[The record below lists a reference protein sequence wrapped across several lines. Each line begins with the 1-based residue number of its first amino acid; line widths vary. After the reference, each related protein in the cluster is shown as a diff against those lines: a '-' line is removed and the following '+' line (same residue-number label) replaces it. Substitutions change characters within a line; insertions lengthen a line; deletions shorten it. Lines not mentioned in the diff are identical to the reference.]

1 MFFVALGVRRCD
13 CVEKAEIQ
21 EVERKKRSLKRY
33 KKTLARI
40 DRLEEKLDLVS
51 IKLTSVRSPNL
62 SGMPRGGTPVTT
74 ADMIA
79 EKIELEERIERLKV
93 KSKKQRREI
102 LEEIDSLEDPRQAE
116 VLEEFFINCKR
127 LEDIA
132 EDLHFSDRH
141 VYRLYSE
148 GVTFLSELDQ

>member
-1 MFFVALGVRRCD
+1 M
-13 CVEKAEIQ
+13 EKAEIQ

-33 KKTLARI
+33 KKTLACI

-79 EKIELEERIERLKV
+79 EKIELEERIERLKA
-93 KSKKQRREI
+93 KGKKQRREI

-127 LEDIA
+127 LKDIA
-132 EDLHFSDRH
+132 DDLHFSDRH

-148 GVTFLSELDQ
+148 GVTFLSELDQKSVSD

>member
-1 MFFVALGVRRCD
+1 M
-13 CVEKAEIQ
+13 EKAEIQ

-33 KKTLARI
+33 KKTLACI

-79 EKIELEERIERLKV
+79 EKIELEERIERLKA

-102 LEEIDSLEDPRQAE
+102 LEEIDSLEDPKQAE
-116 VLEEFFINCKR
+116 VLEEFFINCKK

-132 EDLHFSDRH
+132 EELHFSDRH

>member
-1 MFFVALGVRRCD
+1 M
-13 CVEKAEIQ
+13 EKAEIQ

-33 KKTLARI
+33 KKTLACI

-132 EDLHFSDRH
+132 EELHFSDRH